1 VGADEDGILTSR
13 RSLGTNVAWLRH
25 VLVSI
30 RHEGDCRRQERSNM
44 QSRVVGS
51 IALGAL
57 LLVGQTA
64 RAQTP
69 NHITVPFSD
78 SARPGIVRVNVLNGS
93 VNITVGTGRDVVID
107 SKDDRDER
115 DRPRRAER
123 SRDSGADG
131 LRRLTQPA
139 GLTVEERD
147 NVISVSA
154 PVMTGHVK
162 LDIQV
167 PAATSLVVRAV
178 NGGDVS
184 VDGVNGSTE
193 VNSVNGSIR
202 LTNLGGAV
210 IAHATNGTVTA
221 TLRQVVGG
229 APMAF
234 TSFNGDVDVTLPAN
248 VKANL
253 KMRSDRGDVYTDFD
267 VQITTPPAGTAQSDR
282 RAPDRSRDR
291 TDRADRDDAKDK
303 AKYRLD
309 VDRSVY
315 GAINGGGP
323 DFELRTFNGDVR
335 LRKAK

>member
-1 VGADEDGILTSR
+1 
-13 RSLGTNVAWLRH
+13 
-25 VLVSI
+25 
-30 RHEGDCRRQERSNM
+30 M

-51 IALGAL
+51 VALGAL
-57 LLVGQTA
+57 LLVVQTA
-64 RAQTP
+64 HAQTP

-78 SARPGIVRVNVLNGS
+78 SARPGTVRVNVLNGS
-93 VNITVGTGRDVVID
+93 INVTVGTGRDVVID
-107 SKDDRDER
+107 SKDDRDDR
-115 DRPRRAER
+115 DRPRRSDR
-123 SRDSGADG
+123 SRDSGDSGADG
-131 LRRLTQPA
+131 LRRLSQPA
-139 GLTVEERD
+139 GLTVEERA

-167 PAATSLVVRAV
+167 PAATSLVIRAV

-184 VDGVNGSTE
+184 VDGVSGSTE

-234 TSFNGDVDVTLPAN
+234 TSFNGDVDVTLPSNA
-248 VKANL
+248 KANL

-267 VQITTPPAGTAQSDR
+267 VQITTPPAGSTQSDR
-282 RAPDRSRDR
+282 RAPDRNRDR

-309 VDRSVY
+309 IDRSVY